1 MQKFGIGQP
10 VRRTEDVRFVTGN
23 GQYTDDINLPGQAHG
38 YVLRSP
44 YAHARIKSIDTA
56 AAKAAPGV
64 IGVFTAADL
73 AAAGVND
80 IPCFAGGF
88 IKNKDGSNIFAP
100 GRPALAKDRLLYVG
114 DGIAFIVAET
124 VNQAKDAAELVEID
138 VEDLPAAA
146 NLKDAI
152 APGATTIWEGAP
164 NNLAFDWE
172 MGDDAASQAAFASA
186 KHVSKI
192 DLTHNRIA
200 TNAMEPRAAIG
211 EFNTGEDRYV
221 LRTCTQ
227 GANGMQAGIAG
238 AVFGLDPSKLRVY
251 TPDVGGGFGMKT
263 FIYPEHVLVLFAA
276 KALGRPV
283 KWNGERIEA
292 FTSDTGGRD
301 MFTHAQLAIDE
312 NNRVTAFRVVNEA
325 NMGGYMSMNGPFIP
339 TVAHAR
345 ILGGVYNIPNVYVNV
360 KGYMSNS
367 VPVDAYR
374 GAGRPEAA
382 YIIERAMDQAA
393 RELGLAP
400 DEFRRINFIKPEQMP
415 YAHPFGFTFD
425 SGEFERNMEDA
436 KRNAKWSTLA
446 ERKAASRAK
455 GKARGVGMAY
465 YIETTLGMP
474 TEAAEILFLEDGTVE
489 IVTGTMSNGQ
499 GHETAWAQVV
509 SDQLGVPFENIRLV
523 QGDTDRV
530 KSGQGTGGSHSLYMA
545 AGAFQETSNVVIKKG
560 KIIASLMLDD
570 QPQNIEFNEGLFRVP
585 GSNKSVGIMDVAA
598 KARRANELDLDA
610 ETKEMFVDG
619 LNSAAK
625 YKYNNSTFPNGC
637 HICEVEVDPDTGK
650 VDIQSYTVVDDFGKL
665 VNPLLVAG
673 QVHGGVVQGI
683 GQALTE
689 DWLYDSE
696 SGQLITGS
704 FMDYG
709 MPRADDMCHI
719 DFSYNEILCKTN
731 PYGIKGCGEAG
742 TIGAC
747 PSLMNAIVDA
757 LVPYGV
763 TAMDMPATP
772 LRVWKAVQANARQAA
787 E

>member
-10 VRRTEDVRFVTGN
+10 VRRTEDVRFVTGK
-23 GQYTDDINLPGQAHG
+23 GAYTDDINLPGQAHG

-44 YAHARIKSIDTA
+44 FAHARIKSIDTEA
-56 AAKAAPGV
+56 ALQAPGV
-64 IGVFTAADL
+64 IAVYTCADL
-73 AAAGVND
+73 DAAGVKD

-88 IKNKDGSNIFAP
+88 IKNKDGSPIFAP
-100 GRPALAKDRLLYVG
+100 GRPALARKRLMYVG
-114 DGIAFIVAET
+114 DGVAFVVAET
-124 VNQAKDAAELVEID
+124 VNQAKDAAELIEFD
-138 VEDLPAAA
+138 TEDLPAAA
-146 NLKDAI
+146 NLKDAVSDGAPTLYDE
-152 APGATTIWEGAP
+152 APG
-164 NNLAFDWE
+164 NLAFDWE
-172 MGDDAASQAAFASA
+172 MGDNESSGAAFAAA
-186 KHVSKI
+186 KHVSRI
-192 DLTHNRIA
+192 DLVHNRIA

-211 EFNTGEDRYV
+211 EFNEGEDRYI

-238 AVFGLDPSKLRVY
+238 GVFGIDPSKLRVV

-276 KALGRPV
+276 KTLGRPV
-283 KWNGERIEA
+283 KWNGERIES

-301 MFTHAQLAIDE
+301 MLTHAELAIDE
-312 NNRVTAFRVVNEA
+312 NNRITAFRVVNKA

-339 TVAHAR
+339 TIAHAR
-345 ILGGVYNIPNVYVNV
+345 ILGGVYNIPNVYANV
-360 KGYMSNS
+360 LGYMSNS

-400 DEFRRINFIKPEQMP
+400 DEFRRINFVTPDQMP
-415 YAHPFGFTFD
+415 YRHPFGFEFD
-425 SGEFERNMEDA
+425 SGDFERNMEDA
-436 KRNAKWSTLA
+436 KRNAKWATIG
-446 ERKAASRAK
+446 ERKAEANSRNRL
-455 GKARGVGMAY
+455 RGIGMAY

-474 TEAAEILFLEDGTVE
+474 SEAAEILFLEDETVE

-509 SDQLGVPFENIRLV
+509 AEQLGVPFEKIRLV

-545 AGAFQETSNVVIKKG
+545 AGAFQETSKVVVDKG
-560 KIIASLMLDD
+560 KIIASLLLDEEKD
-570 QPQNIEFNEGLFRVP
+570 KIEFEEGLFRVP
-585 GSNKSVGIMDVAA
+585 GTNKSIGIMEVAA
-598 KARRANELDLDA
+598 KARQANDLDLPA

-625 YKYNNSTFPNGC
+625 YTYKNSTFPNGC

-650 VDIQSYTVVDDFGKL
+650 VDIVAYTVVDDFGRL

-689 DWLYDSE
+689 DVLYDSD

-709 MPRADDMCHI
+709 MPRADDMCDI
-719 DFSYNEILCKTN
+719 DFTYNEILCKTN

-757 LVPYGV
+757 LQPYGI

-772 LRVWKAVQANARQAA
+772 LRIWDAIQNAPRQAA

>member
-10 VRRTEDVRFVTGN
+10 VRRTEDVRFVTGR
-23 GQYTDDINLPGQAHG
+23 GAYTDDLNLPGQAHG

-44 YAHARIKSIDTA
+44 YAHARVKSIDTE
-56 AAKAAPGV
+56 AAKQAPGV
-64 IGVFTAADL
+64 IAVYTCADL
-73 AAAGVND
+73 DAAGIKD

-88 IKNKDGSNIFAP
+88 IKNKDGSGIFAP
-100 GRPALAKDRLLYVG
+100 GRPSLARDRLMYVG
-114 DGIAFIVAET
+114 DGIAFVVAET
-124 VNQAKDAAELVEID
+124 VNQAKDAAELIEVD

-146 NLKDAI
+146 NLKDAV
-152 APGATTIWEGAP
+152 AEGAP
-164 NNLAFDWE
+164 TLYDGAPGNLAFDWE
-172 MGDDAASQAAFASA
+172 MGDADSTGQAFAAA
-186 KHVSKI
+186 KHVSRI
-192 DLTHNRIA
+192 DLVHNRIA

-211 EFNTGEDRYV
+211 EFSTAEDRYV

-238 AVFGLDPSKLRVY
+238 GVFGIDPSKLRVV

-283 KWNGERIEA
+283 KWNGERIES

-301 MFTHAQLAIDE
+301 MLTHAELAIDE
-312 NNRVTAFRVVNEA
+312 NNRVTAFRVVNQA

-339 TVAHAR
+339 TIAHAR
-345 ILGGVYNIPNVYVNV
+345 ILGGVYNIPSVYVNV
-360 KGYMSNS
+360 LGYMSNS

-400 DEFRRINFIKPEQMP
+400 DEFRRINFVKPEQMP
-415 YAHPFGFTFD
+415 YQHPFGFVFD

-436 KRNAKWSTLA
+436 KRNARWA
-446 ERKAASRAK
+446 AIGERKAAANGR
-455 GKARGVGMAY
+455 GKLRGIGMAY

-474 TEAAEILFLEDGTVE
+474 TEAAEILFLDDDSVE

-509 SDQLGVPFENIRLV
+509 SEQLGVPFEKIRLV

-545 AGAFQETSNVVIKKG
+545 AGAFQETSKVVVDKG
-560 KIIASLMLDD
+560 KIIASLMLDED
-570 QPQNIEFNEGLFRVP
+570 KDKIDFEEGLFRVP
-585 GSNKSVGIMDVAA
+585 GTNKSVGIMEVAA
-598 KARRANELDLDA
+598 KARRANELDLPA
-610 ETKEMFVDG
+610 ETKEMFVNG

-637 HICEVEVDPDTGK
+637 HICEVEVDPETGK
-650 VDIQSYTVVDDFGKL
+650 VDILAYTVVDDFGRL

-689 DWLYDSE
+689 DVLYDSE

-709 MPRADDMCHI
+709 MPRADDICDI
-719 DFSYNEILCKTN
+719 DFTYNEIPCKTN

-757 LVPYGV
+757 LQPYGI

-772 LRVWKAVQANARQAA
+772 LKIWNAVQNAPRQAA